1 MYNVYVVEHA
11 CARCQDQTGAL
22 HMFYDTNE
30 SESCL
35 VKAPAK
41 HASESVL
48 VVGELLCTGVQA
60 NTERHTRNETREM
73 CSCWGYKQHSSSRKS
88 GEWRDSNFQ
97 QSSRLANLGCWKRH
111 LKFSLVKRLCRASD
125 SSGSSRSRCTA
136 ECAISIF
143 APKKGR
149 FQIDM

>member
-1 MYNVYVVEHA
+1 MSSTAGCATLPLNVLRLFLQPLHVDAVEHA
-11 CARCQDQTGAL
+11 CALCQDQTGAL
-22 HMFYDTNE
+22 HMFCDTKE

-35 VKAPAK
+35 VKVPAK

-60 NTERHTRNETREM
+60 DTERHTRKETREM

-97 QSSRLANLGCWKRH
+97 QRSRLANLG
-111 LKFSLVKRLCRASD
+111 S
-125 SSGSSRSRCTA
+125 
-136 ECAISIF
+136 
-143 APKKGR
+143 
-149 FQIDM
+149 

>member
-48 VVGELLCTGVQA
+48 VVGELLCTGVQP
-60 NTERHTRNETREM
+60 NTQRH
-73 CSCWGYKQHSSSRKS
+73 
-88 GEWRDSNFQ
+88 
-97 QSSRLANLGCWKRH
+97 
-111 LKFSLVKRLCRASD
+111 
-125 SSGSSRSRCTA
+125 
-136 ECAISIF
+136 
-143 APKKGR
+143 KGR
-149 FQIDM
+149 KRVKYAHVGDTNNTPPQANRESGVIQTSNRARVWQIWDAGKDT